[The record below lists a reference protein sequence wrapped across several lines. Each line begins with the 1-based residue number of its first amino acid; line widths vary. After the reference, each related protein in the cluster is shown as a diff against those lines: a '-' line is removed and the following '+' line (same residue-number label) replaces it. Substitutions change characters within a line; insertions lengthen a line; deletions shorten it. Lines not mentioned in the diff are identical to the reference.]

1 MKMREITRTTQG
13 QKTMDGAGVHLIR
26 VLGHNDVKDIDPFL
40 MLDAFDSANPADYV
54 AGFPMHPH
62 RGIETIT
69 YLVEGT
75 IKHKDSLGNGG
86 VIHSGEAQWMT
97 AGRGILHEEMPQ
109 PSPKMF
115 GLQIWLNLP
124 AKDKMTAPVYFDIT
138 KDMIKTVPL
147 PEGEVRVLSGEFNGA
162 KGVEPHNVKATVLDV
177 LLHPEQELSIPSN
190 PGENLF
196 VYVMDGE
203 AVFGTQSPR
212 AVPKRTAAFSTEGE
226 ALAVRSGTA
235 GARFMVFCGP
245 PLREPIAWM
254 GPIVMNTQKEL
265 DAAFTQ
271 LRYGMFI
278 AEEDARRRR
287 ALWAKSLEDV
297 YLQPYQKEHE
307 NVRRKSN

>member
-13 QKTMDGAGVHLIR
+13 RKTTDGAGVHLIR
-26 VLGHNDVKDIDPFL
+26 VLGPANVKDIDPFL
-40 MLDAFDSANPADYV
+40 MLDAFDSENPKDYI

-69 YLVEGT
+69 YLVEGA

-109 PSPKMF
+109 PSPRMF

-124 AKDKMTAPVYFDIT
+124 AKDKMTAPVYFDIS
-138 KDMIKTVPL
+138 KDMIKAAPI

-162 KGVEPHNVKATVLDV
+162 KGVEPHNIKATILDV
-177 LLHPEQELSIPSN
+177 SLRPDQELSIPSN
-190 PGENLF
+190 PGENLII
-196 VYVMDGE
+196 YVMDGE
-203 AVFGTQSPR
+203 AVFGSQSPQS
-212 AVPKRTAAFSTEGE
+212 VPMRTAAFFTEGD
-226 ALAVRSGTA
+226 ALAVRSGIE

-245 PLREPIAWM
+245 RLREPVAWG

-265 DAAFTQ
+265 DAAFMQ
-271 LRYGMFI
+271 LRLGTFI
-278 AEEDARRRR
+278 LEEDAR
-287 ALWAKSLEDV
+287 
-297 YLQPYQKEHE
+297 
-307 NVRRKSN
+307 

>member
-13 QKTMDGAGVHLIR
+13 RKTTDGAGVHQIR
-26 VLGHNDVKDIDPFL
+26 VLGPANVKDIDPFL
-40 MLDAFDSANPADYV
+40 MLDAFDSENPKDYI

-69 YLVEGT
+69 YLVEGA

-109 PSPKMF
+109 PSPRMF

-124 AKDKMTAPVYFDIT
+124 AKDKMTAPVYFDIS
-138 KDMIKTVPL
+138 KDMIKAAPI

-162 KGVEPHNVKATVLDV
+162 KGVEPHNIKATILDV
-177 LLHPEQELSIPSN
+177 SLRPDQELSIPSN
-190 PGENLF
+190 PGENLII
-196 VYVMDGE
+196 YVMDGE
-203 AVFGTQSPR
+203 AVFGSQSPQS
-212 AVPKRTAAFSTEGE
+212 VPMRTAAFFTEGD
-226 ALAVRSGTA
+226 ALAVRSGIE

-245 PLREPIAWM
+245 RLREPVAWG

-265 DAAFTQ
+265 DAAFMQ
-271 LRYGMFI
+271 LRLGTFI
-278 AEEDARRRR
+278 LEEDAR
-287 ALWAKSLEDV
+287 
-297 YLQPYQKEHE
+297 
-307 NVRRKSN
+307 